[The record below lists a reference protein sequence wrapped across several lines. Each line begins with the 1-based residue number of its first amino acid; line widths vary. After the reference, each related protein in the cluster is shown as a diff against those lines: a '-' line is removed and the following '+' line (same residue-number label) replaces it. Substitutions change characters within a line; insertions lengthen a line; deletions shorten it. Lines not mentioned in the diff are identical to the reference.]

1 MCDMGCA
8 MLDEFTNTWYKAQGV
23 RHGLNPAGRGST
35 CVRLESTWSLDS
47 FPCDDDVLYVE
58 EVFSMMSLKEI
69 CYG

>member
-1 MCDMGCA
+1 MSSQTPGIRRRA
-8 MLDEFTNTWYKAQGV
+8 LGTGLTPQGGAQ
-23 RHGLNPAGRGST
+23 R
-35 CVRLESTWSLDS
+35 VRLESTWLLDS